1 MLGVPRVALSKR
13 LGSHFPRVI
22 DVTGIT
28 YKGLGTRVLVRAKGG
43 VDSLFP
49 RKAPFG
55 CKSVV
60 AMWTWPTWIPLRPK
74 RIKITSCRVFWF
86 KGRGISWKGC
96 EPFRVGGL
104 AMTDVQRL
112 GVGRRCAVGSEWEH
126 VTCWSARMLTGRE
139 WNNAIASSPSSHV
152 CSAATPLTAPSS
164 LLAGDPLCPNS
175 LCA

>member
-1 MLGVPRVALSKR
+1 MSPELR
-13 LGSHFPRVI
+13 I
-22 DVTGIT
+22 
-28 YKGLGTRVLVRAKGG
+28 RVLAQGSWYGLRVGWTA
-43 VDSLFP
+43 SFP

-74 RIKITSCRVFWF
+74 RIKITSCRVFGF
-86 KGRGISWKGC
+86 KGRGISCKGC
-96 EPFRVGGL
+96 VSRSEWE
-104 AMTDVQRL
+104 AWRL
-112 GVGRRCAVGSEWEH
+112 QMYSVWVCVGRRCAVGSEWEH